1 VDSVHGDFHSA
12 YQKMGEPI
20 YPSEAQLAELKQAA
34 KLPAPEALRLRH
46 GQLSLTIPS
55 SGLAI
60 VVFR

>member
-1 VDSVHGDFHSA
+1 
-12 YQKMGEPI
+12 MGEPI
-20 YPSEAQLAELKQAA
+20 YPTASQLAELKQAV
-34 KLPAPEALRLRH
+34 KLAAPEVVRLRH